1 MCFSLKVI
9 HETSWQLFFTDVYPL
24 LLSLSKTSM
33 RRYKSAHLLYQCYP
47 SFTPLFPSIL
57 PPRFWIILWDFYF
70 FLKSIMFFK
79 KDLIV
84 LILYFLQLISNTSF
98 AVVNGILK
106 LPNYSARGD
115 KVIGNIIQRNMK
127 ITGIR
132 RFTLKSLNGQNISV
146 TLNNQLKVRFWCWD
160 ALFCNIITSTK
171 ICLLSTCVVP
181 VILHGCT
188 CWTMFNEIIA

>member
-1 MCFSLKVI
+1 
-9 HETSWQLFFTDVYPL
+9 
-24 LLSLSKTSM
+24 M
-33 RRYKSAHLLYQCYP
+33 RRYISAHLLYQCYP
-47 SFTPLFPSIL
+47 SFTSLFPSIL
-57 PPRFWIILWDFYF
+57 PSINFPGFELSYEIFI
-70 FLKSIMFFK
+70 FLKSIMFFE

-84 LILYFLQLISNTSF
+84 LFLYFLQLISNTSF

-132 RFTLKSLNGQNISV
+132 RFTLKSLTGQNISV

-171 ICLLSTCVVP
+171 ICLLSTWVVP